1 MPKKRGHGEGSVYKR
16 KDGFWTAQ
24 VTVQGKQ
31 IYKYFKTQRDAL
43 DWVHETRTQIKSG
56 VSVRAASIT
65 LQGYL
70 DEWLVAHKSAVRPK
84 TIYQYSQIVRQ
95 HIVPVLGKIKLKDL
109 NPNHIQSLY
118 NFKIESGV
126 SKRSVVLI
134 HSILHKALN
143 QAMKWELIGRNPA
156 QAVTRPKVA
165 RKEMKTLT
173 DSQARTFLSAAK
185 ESRYEMLY
193 WLAISTGMRQ
203 GELLGLKWSDLDWT
217 SGSLQVQRQLQRT
230 ESEGLVFSEPKSL
243 ASNRSVLISIGMLEK
258 LRNHLDYQLQEKR
271 LLGEKW
277 KEYDLMFPST
287 IGTPADHRNLY
298 SDFKKTLKRAELPDM
313 RFHDLRHTAATL
325 MLEQGVHPKV
335 VQERLGHAD
344 ITLTLNT
351 YSHVMPS
358 MQESAAQKM
367 DELLNPIEISS
378 EINEIR

>member
-24 VTVQGKQ
+24 VTSQGKQ
-31 IYKYFKTQRDAL
+31 IYKYFKTQREAL
-43 DWVHETRTQIKSG
+43 DWVHETKTQLKNGIPI
-56 VSVRAASIT
+56 RAATIT
-65 LQGYL
+65 LQKYL
-70 DEWLVAHKSAVRPK
+70 DWWLAAHKSAVRPN
-84 TIYQYSQIVRQ
+84 TIIQYSQIVRQ

-109 NPNHIQSLY
+109 SPNHIQSLY
-118 NFKIESGV
+118 NIKLETGV

-143 QAMKWELIGRNPA
+143 QALKWELIGRNPA
-156 QAVTRPKVA
+156 RAVTRPKVP

-203 GELLGLKWSDLDWT
+203 GELLGLKWSDIDWT
-217 SGSLQVQRQLQRT
+217 NGSLQVQRQLQRN
-230 ESEGLVFSEPKSL
+230 EGQGLVFSEPKSL
-243 ASNRSVLISIGMLEK
+243 AGNRLILISTNMLEK
-258 LRNHLDYQLQEKR
+258 MRKHLDFQFQEKSQ
-271 LLGEKW
+271 LGDNWQEN
-277 KEYDLMFPST
+277 DLMFPSAV
-287 IGTPADHRNLY
+287 GTPADHRNLY
-298 SDFKKTLKRAELPDM
+298 RDFKKILKIAELPDM

-325 MLEQGVHPKV
+325 MLEQGIHPKV

-351 YSHVMPS
+351 YSHVLPS
-358 MQESAAQKM
+358 MQEAAAKKM
-367 DELLNPIEISS
+367 DTLLNTIEVSS
-378 EINEIR
+378 ELKDLE

>member
-1 MPKKRGHGEGSVYKR
+1 MTKKRGHGEGSIYKR
-16 KDGFWTAQ
+16 KDGIWTAQ

-43 DWVHETRTQIKSG
+43 DWIHETKTQIRSG
-56 VSVRAASIT
+56 VSIRAANIT
-65 LQGYL
+65 LKEYL
-70 DEWLVAHKSAVRPK
+70 DEWLVSHKSAVRPK

-109 NPNHIQSLY
+109 NPKHIQSLY
-118 NFKIESGV
+118 NFKIETGV

-143 QAMKWELIGRNPA
+143 QALRWELIGRNPA
-156 QAVTRPKVA
+156 HAVSRPKTG
-165 RKEMKTLT
+165 RKEMKTLS

-203 GELLGLKWSDLDWT
+203 GELLGLKWSDLDWIN
-217 SGSLQVQRQLQRT
+217 GSFQVQRQLQRIDG
-230 ESEGLVFSEPKSL
+230 EGLVFSEPKSL
-243 ASNRSVLISIGMLEK
+243 ASNRSVLISITMLDR
-258 LRNHLDYQLQEKR
+258 LRNHLDYQIQEKR

-277 KEYDLMFPST
+277 EENDMMFPST
-287 IGTPADHRNLY
+287 TGTPADHRNLFR
-298 SDFKKTLKRAELPDM
+298 DFKSILKKAELPDI

-358 MQESAAQKM
+358 MQEEAAKKM
-367 DELLNPIEISS
+367 DALLNPIEVSGDF
-378 EINEIR
+378 NDLQ